1 MATAKSNV
9 TALKNEA
16 KPLEEREPVSF
27 EYDGETY
34 TIDPANVDNLELFE
48 AVEDEKYLT
57 AARGFVGKDQ
67 WNKFKDTHRDA
78 EGRVPMAPVEGFLQA
93 LMEAVGQGN

>member
-1 MATAKSNV
+1 MTAAKTNV

-16 KPLEEREPVSF
+16 KPLDEREPVSF

-34 TIDPANVDNLELFE
+34 TIDPANVDNLELYE

-67 WNKFKDTHRDA
+67 WSKFKDTHRDN